1 LHIEV
6 NGEARDVTDRISLEE
21 LVRHLN
27 LTPERLAVELNR
39 QVVRRANWRETTLN
53 EGDRVEVVHFVGG
66 GDVIVDETLLLS
78 RILFEDDLL
87 RL

>member
-1 LHIEV
+1 MRIEV

-27 LTPERLAVELNR
+27 LAPERLAVEVNR
-39 QVVRRANWRETTLN
+39 QVVRRADWRETTLN

-78 RILFEDDLL
+78 RILFK
-87 RL
+87 R